1 MFKRR
6 LAVQGQVV
14 VLPEGPGPGG
24 GHHQATEPEFANKLL
39 RVEFAEEGA
48 VGAGPTRA
56 FFELVANSVVCNTAV
71 ANDDGVAG
79 LFVTNEVRIERGRG
93 REVCFN

>member
-6 LAVQGQVV
+6 LA
-14 VLPEGPGPGG
+14 EGPGPSG

-56 FFELVANSVVCNTAV
+56 FFELIANSVVCNTAV

-79 LFVTNEVRIERGRG
+79 LFVTNEVRRERE
-93 REVCFN
+93 REREREKDL